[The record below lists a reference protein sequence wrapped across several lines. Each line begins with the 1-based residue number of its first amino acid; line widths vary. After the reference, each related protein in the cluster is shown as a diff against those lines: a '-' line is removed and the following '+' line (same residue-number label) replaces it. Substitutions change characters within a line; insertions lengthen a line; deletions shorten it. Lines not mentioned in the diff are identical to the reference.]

1 MAVGFRPSTAEIL
14 WTEPISG
21 APADQIKEKGSGMFT
36 AEAVSGSVF
45 YSFSQ
50 QMENKHTLVARNA
63 ETGALLWEET
73 LPPSPSML
81 AESIRVM
88 GDHLIL
94 EASSNVYVFEIK
106 TGKITGKLGG

>member
-1 MAVGFRPSTAEIL
+1 M
-14 WTEPISG
+14 ISLLQKG
-21 APADQIKEKGSGMFT
+21 HLGVWLSSVAPAAQIKEKGSGLFT

-50 QMENKHTLVARNA
+50 QMESKVTVVARNA

-73 LPPSPSML
+73 LPPSPSTL

-88 GDHLIL
+88 GDSLIL
-94 EASSNVYVFEIK
+94 EATSAVYVLETK
-106 TGKITGKLGG
+106 TGKLTGKLGR